1 MNKNEYINDEHVNN
15 FIHWIEPKLNNN
27 FRHEYQNSS
36 NKRLWIC
43 NSIYDACINY
53 NWKEVSFKETT
64 DILSSLKD
72 DLNQSILNG
81 NNKEVQLACLKVLHW
96 GGVLST
102 TNWDHI
108 INNNQLILSLETA
121 KKILNPNSFNLKS
134 PSIQIILNSGFT
146 KIYSL
151 IIDDFIIYD
160 SRVSAALCHLI
171 KLYLIE
177 NRENKIPDSLNFR
190 FEEGRK
196 GESRNPNS
204 KTLPFKFSKI
214 RRYKQVEKKRINDY
228 TDFQINNIKA
238 SWILKEI
245 LERTESS
252 FDEIEASNRLRSLEA
267 ALFMI
272 GYSI

>member
-1 MNKNEYINDEHVNN
+1 MNKNEYINDTHVNR
-15 FIHWIEPKLNNN
+15 FINWIKPKLNNN
-27 FRHEYQNSS
+27 FRHEYLNSS
-36 NKRLWIC
+36 SKRLWFC
-43 NSIYDACINY
+43 NSIYNACENY
-53 NWKEVSFKETT
+53 NWNENSFTETNQ
-64 DILSSLKD
+64 ILNSLKD
-72 DLNQSILNG
+72 ELNQSIING

-96 GGVLST
+96 GGVLN

-121 KKILNPNSFNLKS
+121 KNILNPNTFNLKS
-134 PSIQIILNSGFT
+134 PSNQIILNSGFT

-177 NRENKIPDSLNFR
+177 NRENKIPDSLKFR

-204 KTLPFKFSKI
+204 KSLPFKFSKI

-228 TDFQINNIKA
+228 TDFQINNIRA
-238 SWILKEI
+238 SWLLKEI
-245 LERTESS
+245 LERTESN
-252 FDEIEASNRLRSLEA
+252 FTEIELSNRLRSLEA